1 MHVFGLARSEFFCFD
16 SVTVHLQFRLPQVL
30 HQYSKVNYKRLRY
43 TSHYAGINVSAAS
56 LFRELPD
63 FRQKLSE
70 LMLPSA
76 AKQQIGAESPYSE
89 VKTKMRGPCEPRTIF
104 VS

>member
-1 MHVFGLARSEFFCFD
+1 
-16 SVTVHLQFRLPQVL
+16 
-30 HQYSKVNYKRLRY
+30 
-43 TSHYAGINVSAAS
+43 VSAAS

-70 LMLPSA
+70 LMLLSV
-76 AKQQIGAESPYSE
+76 AKQQIGAEASYSE
-89 VKTKMRGPCEPRTIF
+89 VKTKMRSPCEPRTIF